1 MCANLNSTSG
11 FLLARGNIL
20 PTFRLRERCG
30 NSLDLLMQ
38 NTRRRSRPWNEVS
51 ASTA

>member
-11 FLLARGNIL
+11 FSLARGNIL

-30 NSLDLLMQ
+30 NSLDPLMQ
-38 NTRRRSRPWNEVS
+38 NTKTLAAVNEVS
-51 ASTA
+51 ASAA

>member
-11 FLLARGNIL
+11 FSLARGNIL

-30 NSLDLLMQ
+30 NPSIYLCKILKTLAAV
-38 NTRRRSRPWNEVS
+38 NEVS
-51 ASTA
+51 ASAA